1 MKKSQYKYTFKK
13 LTSKD
18 ITGNYISWL
27 NNPIVNQFLVVGRE
41 KQTKETVSNYID
53 SFYGEEERYIWKI
66 CHDERMIG
74 TTTLAFF
81 NKEDNSV
88 EAGLMI
94 GDTDYWG
101 KSASD
106 SALNF
111 ILDFSFNKLKKDSV
125 TGGSYDE
132 NIGIVFTLKKLGFE
146 REQSRS
152 VSQDKVAHQWRLTKE
167 RWGDVA

>member
-1 MKKSQYKYTFKK
+1 MMKKSQYKYTFKK
-13 LTSKD
+13 LTIKD
-18 ITGNYISWL
+18 ITDNYISWL
-27 NNPIVNQFLVVGRE
+27 NNPIVNQYLEVRHK
-41 KQTKETVSNYID
+41 KQTKETVSNYIN
-53 SFYGEEERYIWKI
+53 SFYREEEKYIWGVY
-66 CHDERMIG
+66 HDEKMIG

-81 NKEDNSV
+81 NKEYNSV
-88 EAGLMI
+88 AVGLMI

-125 TGGSYDE
+125 IGGSYDE

-152 VSQDKVAHQWRLTKE
+152 ISQDKVGHQWRLTKE
-167 RWGDVA
+167 RWGG

>member
-1 MKKSQYKYTFKK
+1 MMKKSQYKYTFKK
-13 LTSKD
+13 LTIKD
-18 ITGNYISWL
+18 ITDNYISWL
-27 NNPIVNQFLVVGRE
+27 NDPIVNQYLEVRYK
-41 KQTKETVSNYID
+41 KQTKETVSNYIN
-53 SFYGEEERYIWKI
+53 SFYREEEKYIWGVY
-66 CHDERMIG
+66 HDEKMIG

-81 NKEDNSV
+81 NKEYNSV
-88 EAGLMI
+88 EVGLMI

-146 REQSRS
+146 REH
-152 VSQDKVAHQWRLTKE
+152 VKGTSQDKVGHQWRLTKE
-167 RWGDVA
+167 RWGG

>member
-13 LTSKD
+13 LTIKD
-18 ITGNYISWL
+18 ITDNYISWL
-27 NNPIVNQFLVVGRE
+27 NNPIVNQYLEVRHK
-41 KQTKETVSNYID
+41 KQTKETVSNYIN
-53 SFYGEEERYIWKI
+53 SFYREEEKYIWGI
-66 CHDERMIG
+66 YHDEKMIG

-81 NKEDNSV
+81 NKEYNSV
-88 EAGLMI
+88 AVGLMI

-125 TGGSYDE
+125 IGGSYDE
-132 NIGIVFTLKKLGFE
+132 NISIVFTLKKLGFE

-152 VSQDKVAHQWRLTKE
+152 VSQDKVGHQWRLTKE
-167 RWGDVA
+167 RWGG

>member
-1 MKKSQYKYTFKK
+1 MMKKSQYKYTFKK

-101 KSASD
+101 KLASD
-106 SALNF
+106 SALKF
-111 ILDFSFNKLKKDSV
+111 VLDFAFNELKKDSV
-125 TGGSYDE
+125 TGACCDE
-132 NIGIVFTLKKLGFE
+132 NIGMVFTFKKLGFE
-146 REQSRS
+146 RGHVRRAPQA
-152 VSQDKVAHQWRLTKE
+152 KVVHQWKLTKE
-167 RWGDVA
+167 RWGG

>member
-1 MKKSQYKYTFKK
+1 MMKKSQYKYTFKK
-13 LTSKD
+13 LTIKD
-18 ITGNYISWL
+18 ITDNYISWL
-27 NNPIVNQFLVVGRE
+27 NNPIVNQYLEVRHK
-41 KQTKETVSNYID
+41 KQTKETVSNYIN
-53 SFYGEEERYIWKI
+53 SFYREEEKYIWGVY
-66 CHDERMIG
+66 HDEKMIG

-81 NKEDNSV
+81 NKEYNSV
-88 EAGLMI
+88 AVGLMI

-152 VSQDKVAHQWRLTKE
+152 ISQDKVGHQWRLTKE
-167 RWGDVA
+167 RWGG